1 MTNSENHPAFFS
13 FPRYDEHKPQSV
25 SNWERG
31 ETVPDPD
38 TLAEIFDGSVEALIH
53 RGHCAGR
60 YRRRAT
66 VARMG
71 EAIGCIHRMHDLMGT
86 DNFLYRTMASAL
98 DERMGS
104 EIEAAFANPRIMDAH
119 ICKRCL
125 PAPATVMLGRTS
137 TMRR

>member
-1 MTNSENHPAFFS
+1 MRRLKAMPSMAPNDPDNHLHEGCDKKVQTKTNKHDENKKMTNSENHPAFFS

-71 EAIGCIHRMHDLMGT
+71 EAIGCIHRMHDLMG
-86 DNFLYRTMASAL
+86 D
-98 DERMGS
+98 GQ
-104 EIEAAFANPRIMDAH
+104 
-119 ICKRCL
+119 L
-125 PAPATVMLGRTS
+125 PVPDDGFRAG
-137 TMRR
+137 